1 MKVITQ
7 LLDSNS
13 LLFQEDYGKA
23 REYFSRASELGDLQS
38 KYQLAVIEYDLLAEG
53 CDQVKTLL

>member
-1 MKVITQ
+1 M
-7 LLDSNS
+7 
-13 LLFQEDYGKA
+13 LFQEDYGKA